1 MTHSLLRSLI
11 RETLL
16 QESDSPTARVAAAGY
31 AVAKVNQSY
40 TATVVMIYS
49 PKILF
54 EILDGLDDP
63 SSENIKHAV
72 RDSLLETSIVRSAV
86 GYRSADD
93 SPSAAEARGPC
104 WDSGIVSYAVSAND
118 DPDLPRVGPAAYEA
132 AMWYSKDH
140 TLAPDRES
148 VSSSAERVWSRYS
161 GRVGKGVD
169 ALEFDDKYDPKTP
182 ELEDDCWLHDSDALN
197 HAYALDAKPAG
208 LDSLEKKHKE
218 CIKKLER
225 EYFYSGFYFTLDIA
239 SLSKSLFQKNYNG

>member
-16 QESDSPTARVAAAGY
+16 QESDSPTARAAAAGY
-31 AVAKVNQSY
+31 AVARGESD
-40 TATVVMIYS
+40 ATIVMIYS

-63 SSENIKHAV
+63 KNIKLAV

-93 SPSAAEARGPC
+93 SPWADVPSGPC

-169 ALEFDDKYDPKTP
+169 AFEFDDKYDPKTP
-182 ELEDDCWLHDSDALN
+182 EPDDDCWLHDSDALN
-197 HAYALDAKPAG
+197 HAYTLDAKPAG

-218 CIKKLER
+218 CIKKLEK
-225 EYFYSGFYFTLDIA
+225 EYFYSGFYFTLDIL

>member
-1 MTHSLLRSLI
+1 MNNSLLRSLI

-16 QESDSPTARVAAAGY
+16 QESDSPTARAAAAGY
-31 AVAKVNQSY
+31 AVARGESDS
-40 TATVVMIYS
+40 TVVMIYS

-63 SSENIKHAV
+63 SSENIKLAV

-93 SPSAAEARGPC
+93 SPWAAVPSGPC

-148 VSSSAERVWSRYS
+148 VSSSAEKVWSRYS

-169 ALEFDDKYDPKTP
+169 AFEFDDKDDPKTP
-182 ELEDDCWLHDSDALN
+182 EPDDDCWLQDSDVLN

-218 CIKKLER
+218 CVKKLER
-225 EYFYSGFYFTLDIA
+225 EYFYSGFYFTLDIL
-239 SLSKSLFQKNYNG
+239 SLSENLFQKNYNYND

>member
-1 MTHSLLRSLI
+1 MTRSLLRSLI

-16 QESDSPTARVAAAGY
+16 QESDSPTARAAAAGY

-86 GYRSADD
+86 EYEPASIY
-93 SPSAAEARGPC
+93 PEAGPC
-104 WDSGIVSYAVSAND
+104 WDSGIVSYAVSATD

-140 TLAPDRES
+140 TLTPDRDS

-169 ALEFDDKYDPKTP
+169 AFEFDDVNRPQTP
-182 ELEDDCWLHDSDALN
+182 EPDDDCWLHDSDALN

-208 LDSLEKKHKE
+208 LDSLERNHKE
-218 CIKKLER
+218 CIEKLER